1 MLMCTATHT
10 SSPWHNFVS
19 DTEHWVVDGTGATPC
34 FNNGGIYAL
43 GVFSLTNNNFPY
55 LASLVANGAK
65 SIFTT
70 TAEATFLGT
79 PLSSKQICTLQTVNH
94 GTEGSL
100 QVTPLK
106 ELPFWCEFPTLL
118 IQIKRGVT
126 VFICLFNM
134 QITKLIFALFG
145 CYVLLF

>member
-79 PLSSKQICTLQTVNH
+79 PLSSKQICISKT
-94 GTEGSL
+94 
-100 QVTPLK
+100 
-106 ELPFWCEFPTLL
+106 
-118 IQIKRGVT
+118 
-126 VFICLFNM
+126 FIDCKNM
-134 QITKLIFALFG
+134 L
-145 CYVLLF
+145 